1 MLLPSSVRNDRKRR
15 TGHANAGDVP
25 DVQATSSRGTGR
37 VPKVRSKDRKHTV
50 PVDAGQ
56 AVHP

>member
-1 MLLPSSVRNDRKRR
+1 MLLPSSVRNDRERG
-15 TGHANAGDVP
+15 TSHANAGDVP
-25 DVQATSSRGTGR
+25 DVQATGSRGTGR
-37 VPKVRSKDRKHTV
+37 VPKVRRQDGKHAV